1 MSPISDADIIIYC
14 LIKFYINKPEQQLM
28 DTFGSDKFNE
38 NHLNFEAKIK
48 PFLNLK
54 IGLDRIYD
62 SLTNTSRAYVL
73 FRNAIAKSDVQYTQ
87 NDERKVFMSI
97 NNMLV
102 NSLMIEFSKF
112 NELINKTKKF
122 FIKDAEL
129 RSYFLNLDNF
139 NNRIS
144 NSELRKIRNGWFAH
158 PFEDETNL
166 TVFREGSFQNSIF
179 KVLEELTSPESKDDF
194 KKSKDRVLFFCEK
207 YLFSCKNSWT
217 PKNGFTISTKPQE
230 ILIDM
235 NKFSTELKKIRLYNI
250 EPFFSVE
257 DKELYIFMKDPAHYI
272 YNDPHF
278 KK

>member
-73 FRNAIAKSDVQYTQ
+73 FRNAIAKSNVQYTQ

-129 RSYFLNLDNF
+129 RRYFLNLDNF

-207 YLFSCKNSWT
+207 NLFSCKNSWT

-235 NKFSTELKKIRLYNI
+235 NKFSTELKKLRLYNI